1 MAPGLP
7 LFYQKPVDMVGKSR
21 ILYVED
27 DDTLGFIT
35 SENLE
40 RKGYD
45 IVLSRDG
52 QSALQL
58 FRSEPFDL
66 CLLDVMLPK
75 LDGFTLARTIRK
87 ENEEI
92 PIIFISAKTL
102 TEDKIEGLLLGADDY
117 IVKPFNIEELTL
129 KIEIF
134 LKRSGIRRTEVTH
147 TTIGIGTCILDMNL
161 LQLDCGGNIKKLTF
175 REAELISYFSRN
187 RNKLIS
193 REEILEA
200 IWGGNDY
207 FSGRSLDVFIS
218 RLRKYFQDDPIVK
231 IENRHGL
238 GYVFQVLA
246 QP

>member
-1 MAPGLP
+1 
-7 LFYQKPVDMVGKSR
+7 MVGKSR

-52 QSALQL
+52 QAALQL

-134 LKRSGIRRTEVTH
+134 LKRSGIRRSEVTH
-147 TTIGIGTCILDMNL
+147 TTIGIGNCMLDMNL
-161 LQLDCGGNIKKLTF
+161 LQLDCGGNTKKLTF

-218 RLRKYFQDDPIVK
+218 RLRKYFQDDPVVK

-238 GYVFQVLA
+238 GYVFQVQA
-246 QP
+246 QH

>member
-1 MAPGLP
+1 MA
-7 LFYQKPVDMVGKSR
+7 VKSK

-27 DDTLGFIT
+27 DETLGFIT

-45 IVLSRDG
+45 VRLSQDG
-52 QSALQL
+52 ESALAL
-58 FRSEPFDL
+58 FRSESFDI

-75 LDGFTLARTIRK
+75 LDGFTLARLIRK

-92 PIIFISAKTL
+92 PLIFISAKSL

-129 KIEIF
+129 KIEVF
-134 LKRSGIRRTEVTH
+134 LKRSRVIKAAPAESLIQ
-147 TTIGIGTCILDMNL
+147 IGSCTLDMNL
-161 LQLDCGGNIKKLTF
+161 LRLDCNGTVKKLTF

-187 RNKLIS
+187 RNKLLS
-193 REEILEA
+193 REQILEA
-200 IWGGNDY
+200 VWGGNDY

-218 RLRKYFQDDPIVK
+218 RLRKFFQDDPVVR

-238 GYVFQVLA
+238 GYVFEVKS
-246 QP
+246 

>member
-1 MAPGLP
+1 MN
-7 LFYQKPVDMVGKSR
+7 KSR

-27 DDTLGFIT
+27 DEALGFIT

-40 RKGYD
+40 RKGYE
-45 IVLSRDG
+45 VRLSQDG
-52 QSALQL
+52 ESALQL

-75 LDGFTLARTIRK
+75 LDGFTLARMIRK
-87 ENEEI
+87 ENEEV
-92 PIIFISAKTL
+92 PIIFISAKSL

-134 LKRSGIRRTEVTH
+134 LKRSRVHKLTQEQTVIS
-147 TTIGIGTCILDMNL
+147 IGNCLLDMDL
-161 LQLDCGGNIKKLTF
+161 LQLDCGGIIKKLTY

-187 RNKLIS
+187 RNRLLS
-193 REEILEA
+193 REQILEA
-200 IWGGNDY
+200 VWGGNDY

-218 RLRKYFQDDPIVK
+218 RLRKFFQDDPGVN

-238 GYVFQVLA
+238 GYIFFISQ
-246 QP
+246 

>member
-1 MAPGLP
+1 
-7 LFYQKPVDMVGKSR
+7 MVKRSR

-40 RKGYD
+40 RKGYE
-45 IVLSRDG
+45 VKLSQDG
-52 QSALQL
+52 ESALQL
-58 FRSEPFDL
+58 FRMENFDL
-66 CLLDVMLPK
+66 CLLDIMLPK
-75 LDGFTLARTIRK
+75 LDGFTLARMIRK

-92 PIIFISAKTL
+92 PIIFLSAKTL

-134 LKRSGIRRTEVTH
+134 LKRSRIIQSDQPQSAIQ
-147 TTIGIGTCILDMNL
+147 IGNCVLDINL
-161 LQLDCGGNIKKLTF
+161 LRLDCGGIVKKLTY
-175 REAELISYFSRN
+175 REAELISYFSAN
-187 RNKLIS
+187 RNKLLS
-193 REEILEA
+193 REQILEA

-218 RLRKYFQDDPIVK
+218 RLRKYFQDDPVVR

-238 GYVFQVLA
+238 GYVFEVKG
-246 QP
+246 

>member
-1 MAPGLP
+1 MP
-7 LFYQKPVDMVGKSR
+7 DMVNKSR

-27 DDTLGFIT
+27 DETLGYIT

-40 RKGYD
+40 RKGYEV
-45 IVLSRDG
+45 ILSQDG
-52 QSALQL
+52 ESALRL
-58 FRSEPFDL
+58 FRSEQFNL

-75 LDGFTLARTIRK
+75 LDGFTLARMIRK

-117 IVKPFNIEELTL
+117 IMKPFNIEELTL
-129 KIEIF
+129 KIEVF
-134 LKRSGIRRTEVTH
+134 LKRSRIIKTEQPQNSIL
-147 TTIGIGTCILDMNL
+147 IGNCVLDMNL
-161 LQLDCGGNIKKLTF
+161 LRLDCRGIVKKLTF
-175 REAELISYFSRN
+175 REAELIRYFSLN
-187 RNKLIS
+187 RNKLLS
-193 REEILEA
+193 REQILEA

-218 RLRKYFQDDPIVK
+218 RLRKYFQDDPLVR

-238 GYVFQVLA
+238 GYVFDVG
-246 QP
+246 

>member
-1 MAPGLP
+1 MDAR
-7 LFYQKPVDMVGKSR
+7 SR

-27 DDTLGFIT
+27 DETLGFIT

-40 RKGYD
+40 RKGYEV
-45 IVLSRDG
+45 ILSRDG
-52 QSALQL
+52 ESALQL
-58 FRSEPFDL
+58 FRSEPFDM
-66 CLLDVMLPK
+66 CLLDIMLPK
-75 LDGFTLARTIRK
+75 LDGFTLARIIRK
-87 ENEEI
+87 EHEEI
-92 PIIFISAKTL
+92 PIIFISAKSL

-129 KIEIF
+129 KIEVF
-134 LKRSGIRRTEVTH
+134 LKRSRINKSVQAQN
-147 TTIGIGTCILDMNL
+147 TTQIGNCVLDMNL
-161 LQLDCGGNIKKLTF
+161 LQLNCNGTIKKLTY

-187 RNKLIS
+187 RNKLLS

-218 RLRKYFQDDPIVK
+218 RLRKYFQEDPVVK

-238 GYVFQVLA
+238 GYVFEVKN
-246 QP
+246 

>member
-1 MAPGLP
+1 
-7 LFYQKPVDMVGKSR
+7 MVNRSR

-27 DDTLGFIT
+27 DDTLGYIT

-40 RKGYD
+40 RKGYE
-45 IVLSRDG
+45 VKLSQDG
-52 QSALQL
+52 ESALQL
-58 FRSEPFDL
+58 FRTESFDL

-75 LDGFTLARTIRK
+75 LDGFTLARMIRK

-129 KIEIF
+129 KIEVF
-134 LKRSGIRRTEVTH
+134 LRRSRIIKSTFSVSTIR
-147 TTIGIGTCILDMNL
+147 IGNCVLDMNL
-161 LQLDCGGNIKKLTF
+161 LRLECLGVTKKLTY
-175 REAELISYFSRN
+175 REAELISYFSSN
-187 RNKLIS
+187 RNKLLS
-193 REEILEA
+193 REQILEA

-218 RLRKYFQDDPIVK
+218 RLRKYFQDDPLIR

-238 GYVFQVLA
+238 GYIFFISQ
-246 QP
+246 

>member
-1 MAPGLP
+1 MA
-7 LFYQKPVDMVGKSR
+7 GKSK

-45 IVLSRDG
+45 VRLSQDG
-52 QSALQL
+52 ESALEL
-58 FRSEPFDL
+58 FRSEPFDI

-75 LDGFTLARTIRK
+75 LDGFTLARLIRK

-92 PIIFISAKTL
+92 PIIFISAKSL

-129 KIEIF
+129 KIEVF
-134 LKRSGIRRTEVTH
+134 LRRSRVVKSTQQENIIQ
-147 TTIGIGTCILDMNL
+147 IGNCMLDMSL
-161 LQLDCGGNIKKLTF
+161 LRLDCQGTVKKLTY
-175 REAELISYFSRN
+175 REAELISFFSRN
-187 RNKLIS
+187 RNKLLS
-193 REEILEA
+193 REQILEA
-200 IWGGNDY
+200 VWGGNDY

-218 RLRKYFQDDPIVK
+218 RLRKYFQDDPVVR

-238 GYVFQVLA
+238 GYVFEVR
-246 QP
+246 